1 MGIRKW
7 VLSIYQP
14 TAPLIIMTLAAF
26 GRELRS
32 EAATK
37 RLFHRFMTLRPM
49 FMRPD
54 RTTNGDRGVATKG
67 RIRYSPPGMP
77 ALPAVCDSNG
87 RWIRIVVPWPNWL
100 LTSILP
106 L

>member
-7 VLSIYQP
+7 VLSVYQP
-14 TAPLIIMTLAAF
+14 TAPLIIMNPAAF
-26 GRELRS
+26 GWELRS
-32 EAATK
+32 EAATQ
-37 RLFHRFMTLRPM
+37 RLLHRFMSLRPM
-49 FMRPD
+49 FMGPD
-54 RTTNGDRGVATKG
+54 RSTNGDRGVATRG
-67 RIRYSPPGMP
+67 HICYSPPGMP
-77 ALPAVCDSNG
+77 ALPAVSDSNG